1 MSPSYAPS
9 PTQQPPMIPSQHAPR
24 PSCWV
29 HAMPRCIMK
38 ILQDLRDQGRGQD
51 LTSLLKLIPYAL
63 FLGLQVEQQGNEV
76 ITVLPFQDH
85 LVGNTNLPAVHGGV
99 ATHL

>member
-1 MSPSYAPS
+1 
-9 PTQQPPMIPSQHAPR
+9 
-24 PSCWV
+24 
-29 HAMPRCIMK
+29 MK
-38 ILQDLRDQGRGQD
+38 ILQDLKDQGRGQD
-51 LTSLLKLIPYAL
+51 LTSLLKLIPYAQ